1 MLLYEMIAR
10 KIPYQGMSPG
20 VQAAAC
26 SRPVFLFSTS
36 TCTGHSAL
44 RNCNNTAV
52 AAAVAVV
59 SQRVLPPLPSSVPDW
74 VRACC
79 RYEHSR

>member
-1 MLLYEMIAR
+1 MLLYEMITR

-20 VQAAAC
+20 LQAF
-26 SRPVFLFSTS
+26 PVFFSSTT
-36 TCTGHSAL
+36 TCTCYTAL
-44 RNCNNTAV
+44 RNCNKTAV

-59 SQRVLPPLPSSVPDW
+59 SQRVLPPLPGSVPDW

-79 RYEHSR
+79 RYE